1 MFLCVDYKNTDKET
15 VFWSPA
21 YNAYSSKALSLGYRY
36 VVSFDGR
43 YLMSIREK
51 YIPTDPGKPIEEF
64 DITSWWYKTT
74 LFTMDHIKEEMS
86 DDFNNIFGK
95 FLVWCEIV
103 PYFR

>member
-1 MFLCVDYKNTDKET
+1 MTIRRALEISKKCHVFLCVDYKNTDKET

-51 YIPTDPGKPIEEF
+51 YIPPINILNL
-64 DITSWWYKTT
+64 DL
-74 LFTMDHIKEEMS
+74 LFNLFINPKWS
-86 DDFNNIFGK
+86 NPQIIQSVSK
-95 FLVWCEIV
+95 SSKILI
-103 PYFR
+103 